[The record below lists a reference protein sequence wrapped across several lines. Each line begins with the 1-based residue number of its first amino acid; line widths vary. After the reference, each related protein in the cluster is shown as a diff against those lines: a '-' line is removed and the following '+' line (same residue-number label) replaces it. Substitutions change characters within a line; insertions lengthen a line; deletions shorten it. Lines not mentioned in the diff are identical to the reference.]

1 MKNSIFS
8 EWKKNK
14 EFHKS
19 EFNRR
24 YGRYYIVY
32 VALIGTGILSGLT
45 GILLPFSQGMNNV
58 EFVISLLAGVYF
70 GLGFLTNGEIA
81 ANYWFG
87 KLTDHDP
94 DNRVQQWIAGI
105 SLSLSVIV
113 SLVTAL
119 ASSLLIAYWLGIF
132 PEFSGVPDWAQV
144 WIVDIIPVM
153 WIYNGVCGMAFKA
166 VSDEAQA
173 ERLVS
178 SFIRE
183 KQNELFEAKEQ
194 AKVNWWKENAQGIY
208 ENEGRREAA
217 EDVTRRFKGV
227 QQFAAK
233 ADIPEPPANTPTNP
247 PPARGNP

>member
-1 MKNSIFS
+1 MKNNNFA

-14 EFHKS
+14 QFVRA
-19 EFNRR
+19 EFNRK

-32 VALIGTGILSGLT
+32 VALIGTGVLSGLT
-45 GILLPFSQGMNNV
+45 GILLPFSQGENNLQ
-58 EFVISLLAGVYF
+58 FLISFLAGLYF
-70 GLGFLTNGEIA
+70 CIGFLTNGEIA

-94 DNRVQQWIAGI
+94 DNRIQQWIAGI

-119 ASSLLIAYWLGIF
+119 ASSLLIAFWLGIF

-153 WIYNGVCGMAFKA
+153 WIYHAVCGMAFKA

-173 ERLVS
+173 ERLS
-178 SFIRE
+178 KSFIRE

-194 AKVNWWKENAQGIY
+194 AKVDWWKENAQSIY
-208 ENEGRREAA
+208 EDQGRLEAQ
-217 EDVTRRFKGV
+217 EDVARRFKNGIG
-227 QQFAAK
+227 FAN
-233 ADIPEPPANTPTNP
+233 ANPTMQDKNP
-247 PPARGNP
+247 PTGRGQ